1 MTCISLVSGI
11 GVLMLA
17 IGSQQDILAF
27 IVSLIDIHG
36 SDVISCI
43 VGIVDVKNRQKS
55 CNYLWGILVI
65 FNSYPISVGV
75 SRAVVPSSTCA

>member
-43 VGIVDVKNRQKS
+43 VGIVDVKKQAEKLQQLVGNS
-55 CNYLWGILVI
+55 CNIQ
-65 FNSYPISVGV
+65 
-75 SRAVVPSSTCA
+75 

>member
-1 MTCISLVSGI
+1 LESDSHCSAKRRGISVTCISLVSGI

-43 VGIVDVKNRQKS
+43 VGIVDVKKQAEKLQQLVGNS
-55 CNYLWGILVI
+55 CNIQ
-65 FNSYPISVGV
+65 
-75 SRAVVPSSTCA
+75 